1 MDNFI
6 TLFLTLVFCHFLADY
21 SLQTE
26 YMAISKNRWR
36 EGASKDW
43 FWALF
48 SHSSVHALVVYAITH
63 SMCLAVLELVLHFI
77 IDDRRCKNDYSYST
91 DQLLHISCKLVYALI
106 LIH

>member
-6 TLFLTLVFCHFLADY
+6 TLFLTLALCHFLADY

-43 FWALF
+43 FWPLF
-48 SHSSVHALVVYAITH
+48 AHSSVHGLAVFAITH
-63 SMCLAVLELVLHFI
+63 SMIFAVVEVILHFI
-77 IDDRRCKNDYSYST
+77 IDDRRCKNDYSYTT
-91 DQLLHISCKLVYALI
+91 DQILHLSCKFVYALI